1 MKKRIYFLFL
11 ALILAAVSASLA
23 ASQSLADDPGVASAL
38 KLIEVWVEGQGD
50 YQNIPGVSAGIV
62 YDQKLIWNQGFG
74 FANLDKKTPATPA
87 TIYSICSI
95 SKLFTSI
102 AVMQLRDQGKLSLD
116 EPVRTYLSWF
126 KIKDKYPDAPEV
138 TLRGILTHSAGLPR
152 EAAFP
157 YWTGPEYEFP
167 THEEIVARLSSQEEL
182 YPAESYF
189 QYSNLGLTL
198 AGEVVA
204 AVSGEPFADYVKKNI
219 LEPLGMKDTTPE
231 IPEAER
237 GKRLAVGYSTLLRDG
252 SRSAVPFFLVRG
264 LAPAAGFASTV
275 EDLARFASWQL
286 RLLRK
291 GGKEVLNANTL
302 KEMQRVQWMDAD
314 WQNPRGLGFSVWRR
328 DDKSYVGHGGACP
341 GYRTQVA
348 LCPKDKIAVIVL
360 TNADDASPDGYVREI
375 FDIAAPAITQ
385 AAESPGKAKKTD
397 RGLAKYVGRYERPIA
412 HETHVVIW
420 EDGLGILSLPNDNPS
435 ENLTKL
441 RRIKGNVFQRVRD
454 DGELG
459 EEIVFETGPDG
470 KVLRFIWNSQR
481 YNRL

>member
-1 MKKRIYFLFL
+1 MKKRIYCLFL
-11 ALILAAVSASLA
+11 ALILTVASALLGAARA
-23 ASQSLADDPGVASAL
+23 LADDPRVASAL
-38 KLIEVWVEGQGD
+38 KLVEVWVEGQSD
-50 YQNIPGVSAGIV
+50 FQNIPGVSAGIV
-62 YDQKLIWNQGFG
+62 YDQRLIWSRGFG
-74 FANLDKKTPATPA
+74 FADLERHEPASPA

-102 AVMQLRDQGKLSLD
+102 AVMQLRDEGKLSLD
-116 EPVRTYLSWF
+116 EPVRNYLSWF

-157 YWTGPEYEFP
+157 YWTGPDYEFP
-167 THEEIVARLSSQEEL
+167 TREEMISRLSSQEEL
-182 YPAESYF
+182 YPAESYY

-231 IPEAER
+231 IPEAEI
-237 GKRLAVGYSTLLRDG
+237 GKGLAVGYSTLLRDG
-252 SRSAVPFFLVRG
+252 SRKVMPFFLVRG
-264 LAPAAGFASTV
+264 IAPAAGFASTV
-275 EDLARFASWQL
+275 EDLARFASWQI
-286 RLLRK
+286 RLLHK
-291 GGKEVLNANTL
+291 GGKEILKANTL

-328 DDKSYVGHGGACP
+328 DNKSYVGHGGACP

-348 LCPKDKIAVIVL
+348 ICPKDKIAVIVL
-360 TNADDASPDGYVREI
+360 TNADDASPEAYVREI

-385 AAESPGKAKKTD
+385 AAESPGKAKKPD
-397 RGLAKYVGRYERPIA
+397 RDLAKYVGRYERPIA
-412 HETHVVIW
+412 RESHVVIW

-441 RRIKGNVFQRVRD
+441 RRIKGNVFRRVRD

-470 KVLRFIWNSQR
+470 KVLHFTWNSQR
-481 YNRL
+481 YNRI

>member
-62 YDQKLIWNQGFG
+62 YDQKLIWSQGFG